1 MSDYYM
7 GQVMMTGFPF
17 AQKNFAQCN
26 GQLMAI
32 AQNQALFSLLGVIYG
47 GDGIR
52 TFALP
57 DLRSRTPS
65 GAGQSADPNWQ
76 PPQYAMGQ
84 IAGTETVT
92 LLVPELPA
100 HIHSVTVTAA
110 PGTAAAP
117 SLRQPGM
124 TLAACTPDTFFQ
136 YGPAGQPMPLGGAP
150 LTPTGGNQPH
160 PNIQPYQ
167 AINFN
172 IAMYGIFP
180 SRN

>member
-1 MSDYYM
+1 MSNYYM
-7 GQVMMTGFPF
+7 GQVMMTGFAF

-32 AQNQALFSLLGVIYG
+32 TQNQALFSLLGTTYG
-47 GDGIR
+47 GDGSR

-57 DLRSRTPS
+57 DLRSRTPT
-65 GAGQSADPNWQ
+65 GGVQSTDGGWQ
-76 PPQYAMGQ
+76 PPRYVTGQ
-84 IAGTETVT
+84 IAGSENVT
-92 LLVPELPA
+92 LLVPDLPA
-100 HIHSVTVTAA
+100 HIHSVTVTADA
-110 PGTAAAP
+110 GTGTP

-136 YGPAGQPMPLGGAP
+136 YGPPAQPMPLGGAP
-150 LTPTGGNQPH
+150 LTPSGGNQPH

-167 AINFN
+167 TINFN

>member
-1 MSDYYM
+1 MSNYYI
-7 GQVMMTGFPF
+7 GQVMMTGFAF
-17 AQKNFAQCN
+17 AQKDFAQCN
-26 GQLMAI
+26 GQLI
-32 AQNQALFSLLGVIYG
+32 AVQQNQALFSLLGTTYG
-47 GDGIR
+47 GDGVR

-57 DLRSRTPS
+57 DLRSRTPT
-65 GAGQSADPNWQ
+65 GGVQSVDGGWQ
-76 PPQYAMGQ
+76 PPRYALGQ

-92 LLVPELPA
+92 LLVTELPA

-124 TLAACTPDTFFQ
+124 TLASCTPDTFFQ
-136 YGPAGQPMPLGGAP
+136 YGPPAQPMPLGGAP
-150 LTPTGGNQPH
+150 LTPSGGNQPH

-172 IAMYGIFP
+172 IAMSGVFP